1 MSLQDSD
8 VYYKDAIPRS
18 MTISFADGTT
28 SITNVNICQEQMTLE
43 ESLCSD
49 TNLRYGCC
57 EASCFTV
64 RIVNTGT
71 SYKDK
76 ELTVTQ
82 EFEYNNN
89 TISVVYGHYKVFSDK
104 PSNDRVWR
112 DLVCYDVMYDI
123 MNKDVTTW
131 LSGLTFPMTMSA
143 FRNSFFT
150 YVGVTQETTTLIN
163 DSFSIPGGFYAN
175 YASGKTIIEAICELN
190 GVFGHINNSGNFE
203 YISLPSAETYEYDH
217 YINGTGEY
225 EDYVT
230 DVITGI
236 KAKDVENDVG
246 TTVGT
251 DTNQYVIESNP
262 LIYGTEGTPAL
273 ITALT
278 NLLNKIGSFSYR
290 PFKVKSY
297 GNPMLPIGS
306 AVKITTKYQTINSFM
321 MKREL
326 SGIQALRD
334 TISAT
339 GDKTQPSDVNSTKN
353 EIIQAAGKVHT
364 FANDID
370 SMKSEIYDGQGNSKI
385 EQTLEEIVLKVDSNG
400 NIVKVEL
407 GQDASTGQTNLN
419 LNANTIHINSDT
431 IKFDNDGYV
440 VSGDVYESEIT
451 PQSHEIKNRI
461 AETMFPVVPSSY
473 DLGKATKYD
482 FHYFL
487 WNDRNGRHIKTFNLQ
502 ISNSSTIQMSTD
514 ETTGN
519 FEQLQVV
526 TGRHYVMFANAYN
539 SFKQDGGTITDGVL
553 VFPSGHTSDEYIR
566 SYQYGLSFCSGA
578 IWSSSLQTEEPIIA
592 YMDNWTYAYTT
603 PYPLETTQSMVGN
616 GVPVV
621 IAPNLSVLMN
631 GDVVDATGTGF
642 TTMFNNKVSKSGDTM
657 TGILDWTS
665 GRPRVISSGIA
676 YMEGKNSVY
685 TLDKTSTN
693 STGGAARTIGGFY
706 CRGKDDTNIGVM
718 TTVMGSTGNNYMQLT
733 AYNKKTNGDS
743 VSNYFRVF
751 ANKDGTHTYSMAS
764 PASFREALS
773 LGTLATMSNCN
784 KVTSNGAGNKT
795 AGYLM
800 HGVGTSHDYAIDWTS
815 SSTLRFWVDTQNV
828 QTLSDKRLKSEIQD
842 VDMRLVK
849 AIGECKTYQYKAF
862 NRGGNIS
869 VGIMAQELVEKCKKY
884 GVEPM
889 NYELLSQMEF
899 KEDDKTLYYHI
910 EYEQYLVFRCLYL
923 ENKMA
928 EIESRLS
935 AIEAK
940 LDI

>member
-28 SITNVNICQEQMTLE
+28 SITNANICQEQMTLE

-190 GVFGHINNSGNFE
+190 GVFGHINSSGNFE

-262 LIYGTEGTPAL
+262 LIYGTEGTQAL

-440 VSGDVYESEIT
+440 VSGDIYETEIT
-451 PQSHEIKNRI
+451 PENHEVRNKI
-461 AETMFPVVPSSY
+461 ATDLFPVIPSNY
-473 DLGKATKYD
+473 DLGKATKSD

-487 WNDRNGRHIKTFNLQ
+487 WRDTSGGLRIAIFNL
-502 ISNSSTIQMSTD
+502 TIGTSAAMYMSAD
-514 ETTGN
+514 ETSGL
-519 FEQLQVV
+519 FEQTQ
-526 TGRHYVMFANAYN
+526 TISGKHYVMFSGGFSTFIRN
-539 SFKQDGGTITDGVL
+539 GGTISADGYINV
-553 VFPSGHTSDEYIR
+553 PNGHTIDEYIR
-566 SYQYGLSFCSGA
+566 FGNEYGLSFCGGTT
-578 IWSSSLQTEEPIIA
+578 WSSSLQNRPNIA
-592 YMDNWTYAYTT
+592 YIKNEDYATVAAYFGS
-603 PYPLETTQSMVGN
+603 LESGN

-621 IAPNLSVLMN
+621 IVPNMSVLFN
-631 GDVVDATGTGF
+631 GDIADSSGELLVDDKLFG
-642 TTMFNNKVSKSGDTM
+642 KVSKSGDTM
-657 TGILDWTS
+657 TGILDWTA
-665 GRPRVISSGIA
+665 GRPRVINSGTA

-685 TLDKTSTN
+685 TLDKTTTN

-706 CRGKDDTNIGVM
+706 CRGKDDATIGVM
-718 TTVMGSTGNNYMQLT
+718 TTVMGSTGNNYMQLV

-743 VSNYFRVF
+743 VTNYFRVF
-751 ANKDGTHTYSMAS
+751 ANKDGTNTYSMAS
-764 PASFREALS
+764 PANFRDALG
-773 LGTLATMSNCN
+773 LGTLATKSNCN
-784 KVTSNGAGNKT
+784 SVTSNGVGNKT
-795 AGYLM
+795 AGYLV

-889 NYELLSQMEF
+889 DYELLSQMEF

-928 EIESRLS
+928 EMESRLS